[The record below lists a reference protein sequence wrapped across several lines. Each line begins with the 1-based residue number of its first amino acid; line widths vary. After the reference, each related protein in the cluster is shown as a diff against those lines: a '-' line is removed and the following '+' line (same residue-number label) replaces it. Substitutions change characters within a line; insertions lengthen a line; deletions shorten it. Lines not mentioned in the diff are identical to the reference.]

1 MAYIIA
7 QRDAVDLTQ
16 TQVARKLKRYQSY
29 ITNIETG
36 QRRVDR
42 GFMALA
48 EAIGFDAAEAI
59 RQLYKI
65 PKSRYSPAGATFGCH
80 AYH

>member
-1 MAYIIA
+1 MSRTLGSARHKALVAYIIA
-7 QRDAVDLTQ
+7 QRDVVDLTQ

-36 QRRVDR
+36 QRRVDVVE
-42 GFMALA
+42 FMALA

-65 PKSRYSPAGATFGCH
+65 PKK
-80 AYH
+80 